1 MGSRGRWPQT
11 HPAVAMALR
20 AAAIGVLAFAA
31 AAAVGARFYA
41 TALVLAAIAVVVAF
55 DLARA
60 LRTADRAL
68 AQFID
73 GLAAEGHEQPRP
85 PAGMADFAAAMT
97 RAQQSLA
104 RARAAREQR
113 ISFLETL
120 LDTVSAALLVIDE
133 TGRIARLNRAARAN
147 LGANLGPLAAVKGL
161 GADAARRI
169 AALAG
174 GGRDMVSLADGRA
187 ALVNVSAFSTPD
199 QRGLR
204 LVSVQ
209 RVSGDLDAVEVKAQH
224 DLVRVLAHEMMNS
237 LTPICSLSEGLLA
250 RLGDGAAPVNRGE
263 IAEAVEVVA
272 RRSAGLMTFVDR
284 YRRVADT
291 PVAAKTSIE
300 AARFVERLE
309 RLVSPLMSEA
319 GVDYSS
325 RVEPR
330 PFSLEADA
338 DLLEHALIN
347 LLLNARD
354 AVRGNA
360 GASVRLAC
368 VLEADQVVFMVGDNG
383 PGLPPNDHAS
393 AFVPFFTTK
402 PNGSGV
408 GLALA
413 RQVAL
418 AHDGSLEY
426 RHASNGGAEFT
437 LALPWRL

>member
-11 HPAVAMALR
+11 HPAVGMTLR

-31 AAAVGARFYA
+31 TAAGGARFYA
-41 TALVLAAIAVVVAF
+41 TALALVAIAVIVAF

-68 AQFID
+68 AQFVD

-85 PAGMADFAAAMT
+85 PRGMSEFAAAMA

-104 RARAAREQR
+104 RARAVREQR
-113 ISFLETL
+113 ISFFETL

-133 TGRIARLNRAARAN
+133 TGRVIRLNRAARTN
-147 LGANLGPLAAVKGL
+147 LGAELGPLTAVKGL

-187 ALVNVSAFSTPD
+187 ALVHVSAFSTPD
-199 QRGLR
+199 QAGLR
-204 LVSVQ
+204 LASVQ

-250 RLGDGAAPVNRGE
+250 RLGDGGAPVDRGE
-263 IAEAVEVVA
+263 IADAVEVVA

-284 YRRVADT
+284 YRKVADT
-291 PVAAKTSIE
+291 PVAAKTSIG
-300 AARFVERLE
+300 AAALVERLE
-309 RLVSPLMSEA
+309 RLVAPLMAEA
-319 GVDYSS
+319 GVGYSS
-325 RVEPR
+325 LVEPA
-330 PFSLEADA
+330 SLTLEADA
-338 DLLEHALIN
+338 DLLEPALLN

-354 AVRGNA
+354 AVRGRP

-368 VLEADQVVFMVGDNG
+368 AEQADRVVFVVEDNG
-383 PGLPPNDHAS
+383 PGLPQADPEA

-402 PNGSGV
+402 PEGSGV
-408 GLALA
+408 GLTLA
-413 RQVAL
+413 RQLAL
-418 AHDGSLEY
+418 AHGGALEY
-426 RHASNGGAEFT
+426 RPREEGGAQFR
-437 LALPWRL
+437 LVLPAGR